1 MIYKDN
7 NIIKT
12 YLGDGDV
19 KKLYYHD
26 NVSYHKVTKGDTPVV
41 ETKELELMTSLS
53 TAVTMTINSSAVTC
67 NTTADTM
74 YTLNLDDLDDFTL
87 TQSLKTK
94 NTAYTTT
101 HFSLK
106 GFGNDDVTLNYTFCN
121 NKMVGDYSV
130 KGDNV
135 IITNHFLK
143 SVTGLTHEKLNFYID
158 SNKTIFSGGS
168 SQYVLDSGY
177 YINLFIKGDVE
188 VRDVNNG
195 RYLLF
200 SSPTCNVIFLSTT
213 PPTLDYGASQF
224 KMSSS
229 NSGKIYVPD
238 SAVDAYK
245 ASGIFQYT
253 NNIYPISEYP
263 NDIPSYIDT

>member
-19 KKLYYHD
+19 KKLYYRD
-26 NVSYHKVTKGDTPVV
+26 NVCYQDITSGSTPVI

-53 TAVTMTINSSAVTC
+53 TAVTLTINSSAVRC

-74 YTLNLDDLDDFTL
+74 YTLNLEDLDDFTL
-87 TQSLKTK
+87 TQSLMTK

-106 GFGNDDVTLNYTFCN
+106 GFGNNDVTLDYTFCN
-121 NKMVGDYSV
+121 NKMVGDFSV

-143 SVTGLTHEKLNFYID
+143 SVTGITSENLNFYID
-158 SNKTIFSGGS
+158 SNKTIFSGSS
-168 SQYVLDSGY
+168 SQYVIDSGS

-188 VRDVNNG
+188 VRDVNQG
-195 RYLLF
+195 RYLLYA
-200 SSPTCNVIFLSTT
+200 SPSCNMIFLSTT
-213 PPTLDYGASQF
+213 PPTLAAGASQF

-229 NSGKIYVPD
+229 GSGKIYVPD

-253 NNIYPISEYP
+253 NNIYPISEYQ
-263 NDIPSYIDT
+263 NDIPSYIDI